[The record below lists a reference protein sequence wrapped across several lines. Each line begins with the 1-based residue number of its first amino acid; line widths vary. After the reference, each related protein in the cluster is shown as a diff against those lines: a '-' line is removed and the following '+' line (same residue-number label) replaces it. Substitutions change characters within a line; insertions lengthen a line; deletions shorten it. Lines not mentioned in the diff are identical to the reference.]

1 MARLGKWTD
10 LVREVWGAPNG
21 LAALALLVRYI
32 FETGGEPPVR
42 ALRALMAGEV
52 GAEAEEAIVTYA
64 EQLRL
69 EGESRGERRMLLRQ
83 LRRRF
88 GEVPQIVV
96 DRVNAAELDQ
106 IEVWGD
112 RVLTAATLDEVF
124 GEAAS

>member
-1 MARLGKWTD
+1 
-10 LVREVWGAPNG
+10 
-21 LAALALLVRYI
+21 
-32 FETGGEPPVR
+32 
-42 ALRALMAGEV
+42 MAGEV